1 VRRVLALVAM
11 ALMLAACGIKAEQSA
26 HVIDRHSVPSGLMS
40 PASTTTEVLAPTAHV
55 AVYLEGEQ
63 HLVIASRTVS
73 APATLGSALTELAQG
88 VTSAESAQGLISPV
102 STATPISLTTVNG
115 TTAVVNV
122 ASSFADLG
130 GQDQII
136 AAAQIVYTLTLF
148 PGVGQVTIRVR
159 GRPAQVPTETGRL
172 SPVPLTREDYANLAH
187 L

>member
-1 VRRVLALVAM
+1 VKRVLALVTL
-11 ALMLAACGIKAEQSA
+11 ALVLAACGINAERSA
-26 HVIDRHSVPSGLMS
+26 HVIDPHSVPSGLMS
-40 PASTTTEVLAPTAHV
+40 PASTTTQVLASTAHV

-63 HLVIASRTVS
+63 HLVIASRTV
-73 APATLGSALTELAQG
+73 AVPATLGSALAELAQG
-88 VTSAESAQGLISPV
+88 VTSAESAEGLVSPV
-102 STATPISLTTVNG
+102 STATPISLTALNG
-115 TTAVVNV
+115 GTAVVNV
-122 ASSFADLG
+122 ASSFANLG

-172 SPVPLTREDYANLAH
+172 SPGPLTREDYANLAP